1 MRRLRFELGLV
12 RGSGVLRNV
21 TSEVSCS
28 REGDVRSGCAGEE
41 VVFFSESGSVDLDD
55 GDCFGRARLHAG
67 GSFTVGEALVAHVTF
82 ANDAA
87 IVRIFRD
94 VVRALKDAVFTAD
107 TLVIEV
113 ADDAG
118 VFLFFVCADGA
129 AVEAFGVEAVV
140 AGGGDGLLKS
150 VAGFEEADVAPGF
163 VFVEAIEGVAGDDA
177 GFTAS
182 AFVEFDLESV
192 LFSFVW
198 FFERDEVLEE
208 IGAGVAAIVFFGKT
222 GNGGLKDR
230 LLAEEFVDEIFVGK
244 RIW

>member
-1 MRRLRFELGLV
+1 MGEDEHEGEGPVRRLRFELGLV

-28 REGDVRSGCAGEE
+28 REGDVRSGCGGEE

-140 AGGGDGLLKS
+140 A
-150 VAGFEEADVAPGF
+150 VADHQAEAALG
-163 VFVEAIEGVAGDDA
+163 EQ
-177 GFTAS
+177 
-182 AFVEFDLESV
+182 
-192 LFSFVW
+192 
-198 FFERDEVLEE
+198 
-208 IGAGVAAIVFFGKT
+208 
-222 GNGGLKDR
+222 GGLER
-230 LLAEEFVDEIFVGK
+230 PA
-244 RIW
+244 RTSSR